1 MGRNNGIEEGIH
13 TGSGFLDLKSSLYF
27 FVWIVNPVGQP
38 GQKAE
43 MAGVRHRVCGEN
55 KHYWAFSGTIFY
67 LFALSKVSLWAYLMR
82 RRIINKIML
91 ASFTYTVWASLSFPI
106 RNGAGLPGV
115 YFLPAS
121 SIGLTDKSHGNF
133 DAGKPPTRPRRP
145 YETRLPIR

>member
-1 MGRNNGIEEGIH
+1 MLQVIAFQIQLATQLLRKQHAALQWRDSHLRAQLLMGRNNGIEKGFIPAPD
-13 TGSGFLDLKSSLYF
+13 FLDLKSSLYF

-67 LFALSKVSLWAYLMR
+67 LFALSKVPLWAYLMR

-106 RNGAGLPGV
+106 RNGAG
-115 YFLPAS
+115 
-121 SIGLTDKSHGNF
+121 
-133 DAGKPPTRPRRP
+133 
-145 YETRLPIR
+145 